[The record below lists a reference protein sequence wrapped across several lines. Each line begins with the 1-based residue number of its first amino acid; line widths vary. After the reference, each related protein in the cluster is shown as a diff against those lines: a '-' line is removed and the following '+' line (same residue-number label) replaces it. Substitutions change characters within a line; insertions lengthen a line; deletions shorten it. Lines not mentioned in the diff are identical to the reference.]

1 MFKMVIRNL
10 NFNENTRTLYVEFS
24 TDEDSDEYY
33 RGLWLSIEEI
43 EFYSPT
49 IITEDDLYTIDEE
62 FTLEILV
69 EYLKDNDLPEEQ
81 SL

>member
-1 MFKMVIRNL
+1 MFKMIIRNF

-24 TDEDSDEYY
+24 TSEDGDEYY

-62 FTLEILV
+62 FILEILV

>member
-1 MFKMVIRNL
+1 MFKMIIRNF

-24 TDEDSDEYY
+24 TSEDGDEYY
-33 RGLWLSIEEI
+33 RGLWFSIEEI
-43 EFYSPT
+43 EFYSPI
-49 IITEDDLYTIDEE
+49 IITEDDLYTIDED
-62 FTLEILV
+62 FVLEMLA

>member
-1 MFKMVIRNL
+1 MFKMIIRNL

-24 TDEDSDEYY
+24 TDEDGDEYY

-49 IITEDDLYTIDEE
+49 IITEDDLYAIDEE

>member
-1 MFKMVIRNL
+1 MFKMIIRNL

>member
-1 MFKMVIRNL
+1 MIIRNL

-24 TDEDSDEYY
+24 TDEDGDEYY

-81 SL
+81 SV

>member
-1 MFKMVIRNL
+1 MIIRNL

-24 TDEDSDEYY
+24 TDEDGDEYY

>member
-1 MFKMVIRNL
+1 MIIRNL